1 MIKKYRLVN
10 PRTGGMYQVQALRD
24 FGDVVAGDI
33 GGFVSGEHNL
43 SHYDTCWIYDEA
55 EVMDDARV
63 VDSAKV
69 MGKSNIKGNSIVGG
83 YSVVTGT
90 STIKDHSHICGYS
103 YVKDVCIGDHCHIAD
118 STLKDPMYIQGDFGR
133 ITITDSCLYWEGC
146 WIRITGAVSF
156 FENLALDER
165 KFFRLPI
172 KGTED
177 SVKTIEKQYAA
188 LKDVVIPFIIPM
200 AKIHQGVE

>member
-10 PRTGGMYQVQALRD
+10 PRAGGMYQVQALRD

-69 MGKSNIKGNSIVGG
+69 MGKSNNKRQF
-83 YSVVTGT
+83 
-90 STIKDHSHICGYS
+90 HSRRLFFCYWYINNKRPFSYLWLLICKRCLCWRPLPYCR
-103 YVKDVCIGDHCHIAD
+103 YY
-118 STLKDPMYIQGDFGR
+118 LKRPNVHSRG
-133 ITITDSCLYWEGC
+133 LW
-146 WIRITGAVSF
+146 
-156 FENLALDER
+156 
-165 KFFRLPI
+165 
-172 KGTED
+172 
-177 SVKTIEKQYAA
+177 
-188 LKDVVIPFIIPM
+188 
-200 AKIHQGVE
+200 